1 MNPRKYHGIVK
12 HLNVQIKPLSAA
24 LIAAGCISLWAPAFA
39 EPQGGVVRAGQA
51 DIRGN
56 GALTQVIQNSD
67 RAVIDWRGFDIATHE
82 VVQFLQPAASSAV
95 LNRIGGNQSSQID
108 GQLLANGQVFLVNP
122 YGVIFGRDAK
132 INVGSLIAA
141 TANISNQDFMSG
153 LLRFDQ
159 PGMPAASIRNAGT
172 LTAAEGGLIALVAPS
187 VRNDGILSARLGKV
201 ALASGEAFTL
211 DLYGDNLIR
220 FAINERQAA
229 SLLDAD
235 GHTLGRQL
243 EHAGTIDAA
252 GGKVVFMTTAAGK
265 LALDQV
271 VNLSG
276 VVWADSVASSAG
288 KISLLAPG
296 AKVTV
301 SGALNARGLASDEH
315 GGTIELIADS
325 VVLQNA
331 HLDVSGT
338 HGGGT
343 VHVGGDW
350 QGRGDGL
357 RAQQLHIDS
366 GSTVKADAIEHGS
379 GGEVV
384 FWSDGQTQFAGSI
397 SARGGAAGG
406 NGGRVEVSGKHT
418 LSFAGDVDAGAPAG
432 LPGMLLLD
440 PETLS
445 ITALDAGVLSR
456 ILRTGTS
463 TSLQAGL
470 DIFLNAPISGLGL
483 YSGGG
488 ISLSAGR
495 NLAINDFIV
504 TNNGAVQ
511 LTARDGTVTFAS
523 GKGVFAGNA
532 PIVVS
537 GAGTLSTGNLVTTGA
552 MWLTSLG
559 GDVHVDQPIAGE
571 VGDVHLDAH
580 GDVAINAP
588 IVNLRSGAA
597 LDINAGGDIRVNAPI
612 DGQSG
617 VPGGAVKM
625 TAGRSV
631 TIADFIA
638 TNAAP
643 ITVVAA
649 GRADIT
655 SSGGLFAGSGP
666 IQIMGSLGVNLG
678 GTVSSQNRVDLS
690 AQAGSIRINS
700 PFVSTNGNLFLD
712 AGQDISVN
720 QALLNL
726 QSGASLS
733 VAARRNI
740 EINARIDGAQHAPG
754 SAGVSGGAV
763 LLDAGQNLVVNE
775 SISTDSGAITA
786 RSGGQTRF
794 ATGAGLY
801 AGNAAVSL
809 SAGSG
814 LDTGEILTTGSINLT
829 PGSGALA
836 LHGAIQGGSEPISIS
851 SPTDLKI
858 GQPITV
864 GSNGTL
870 SLASAG
876 NLFLESYISGGS
888 NTTVA
893 IRAGGDATVSQPI
906 VIAGGSITANAGRNL
921 TFLGAGGAY
930 AGSGSVVLQAGG
942 NLNTGVIVASGPISL
957 SSGSSLSITQGL
969 VFGAGGLSAVAGL
982 DLGINAPI
990 HGLGATSA
998 TLAAGRTVILA
1009 RDIAIDS
1016 GSLNVSGNSGVS
1028 FGAGGLYGGAG
1039 SVAVYSGGDIFTGTL
1054 QGAGGVGV
1062 ASGGSI
1068 TVSTAIGS
1076 DAGSVGLSAA
1086 GSIYINSPIANIA
1099 GALSTAAGGNI
1110 EVNARVDNI
1119 GGGIGLVAGH
1129 DVLVNQDV
1137 VSANSPIS
1145 VSAAGSVVL
1154 APNGNDSYGAPQT
1167 RQLRAGNGPISVTAG
1182 QTINTG
1188 SMVTSGALSVRSTGG
1203 DININV
1209 PVYET
1214 TGNTLFVAAGNIN
1227 INQVVANTTTG
1238 ANLVMQAG
1246 GDINVSRKVGP
1257 WDRSDNTYPTINRN
1271 ALPGGQISLT
1281 AVGNININQ
1290 PIATYKGNLTS
1301 PDAGALSLVSTGGS
1315 VNIPSLLKVS
1325 SDKGSIRISS
1335 YDSLDNG
1342 PALAP
1347 ADVNQP
1353 IATGYFTTGSLS
1365 LTSTHGNVTINQTIP
1380 DTTGPV
1386 TISAGNGVFVNQRI
1400 YSNNADIRIIAGL
1413 GGISQSWAV
1422 DPNSDTDPVYGFPLS
1437 TGFVSDIDAGNGN
1450 LYLEAIGDIHPTSV
1464 RTGGHLTIKSTHGWI
1479 SGGGVLRTRQGS
1491 IDQIDL
1497 AGYSGITGFNTGDFA
1512 PVINAISTTG
1522 SITNLAVNAPSLTL
1536 VAAEDITGIP
1546 VTLNR
1551 SPRLYAGRDIS
1562 FRGGI
1567 AGALVAKAGRD
1578 LSITHALLNDNTSLD
1593 ADSAVLSAGTNPFLD
1608 IANLTIAGVQVPT
1621 WAGPFDT
1628 SIFGNITL
1636 GPAGSTTWI
1645 MGNTGG
1651 LAVTASGDISLR
1663 RTHVSYG
1670 EFPYFSPPPIVH
1682 APQPFTVTAG
1692 RNVSIE
1698 QIETTEPI
1706 SITSTQGNITVSS
1719 TIGAHVAVVA
1729 NPAEWNPTD
1738 LGAASVNMV
1747 AQHGNINMHEVRA
1760 EGNISIAAPKGQVA
1774 FANPSYTG
1782 IQSTFGA
1789 RSISDSNGVT
1799 YTDTIN
1805 LATVPRIPHTPTVSP
1820 AISVGPTI
1828 AGPGAPPIP
1837 GALPPA
1843 APGGVSIGGV
1853 APSIASASAPGQSP
1867 SGATGAPGAV
1877 SATGA
1882 SPGMVNVANTVA
1894 PETNSGDSF
1903 GEIFVAEV
1911 TVPTAGDEPIHFA
1924 GAEPET
1930 LTDATPDSTN
1940 IAAKGPSFG
1949 LPTLETENFAGP
1961 ILVFSAGRGEARET
1975 DFGREDRLDSGRV
1988 RP

>member
-1 MNPRKYHGIVK
+1 MNPRKCHGIVK
-12 HLNVQIKPLSAA
+12 HLNAQIKPLSVA
-24 LIAAGCISLWAPAFA
+24 LLAAGCISLWMPVYA

-51 DIRGN
+51 DIRGS
-56 GALTQVIQNSD
+56 GVLTQIIQSSD

-82 VVQFLQPAASSAV
+82 VVQFIQPAASSAV
-95 LNRIGGNQSSQID
+95 LNRIGGSQSSQID
-108 GQLLANGQVFLVNP
+108 GHLLANGQVFLVNP

-132 INVGSLIAA
+132 INVGSLVAA
-141 TANISNQDFMSG
+141 TANISTQDFMNG

-172 LTAAEGGLIALVAPS
+172 LTAAEGGLIALVAPN
-187 VRNDGILSARLGKV
+187 VGNDGILSARLGKV
-201 ALASGEAFTL
+201 ALASGDAFAL

-220 FAINERQAA
+220 FTIDERQVAN
-229 SLLDAD
+229 LLDAD

-243 EHAGTIDAA
+243 EQTGTIDAA
-252 GGKVVFMTTAAGK
+252 GGKIVFITAGAGK
-265 LALDQV
+265 LALDQI

-276 VVWADSVASSAG
+276 VVRADSVASSAG
-288 KISLLAPG
+288 TISLLAPG
-296 AKVTV
+296 ATVTV
-301 SGALNARGLASDEH
+301 SSTLNARGLAPDER

-325 VVLQNA
+325 VNLQSA
-331 HLDVSGT
+331 RLDVSGAI
-338 HGGGT
+338 GGGT
-343 VHVGGDW
+343 VHVGGAW
-350 QGRGDGL
+350 QGRGDGQ

-366 GSTVKADAIEHGS
+366 GSTIKADAIQNGS

-406 NGGRVEVSGKHT
+406 KGGRVEVSGKHN
-418 LSFAGDVDAGAPAG
+418 LAFAGDVDAGSPAG

-440 PETLS
+440 PETIS
-445 ITALDAGVLSR
+445 ITALDAGILSR

-463 TSLQAGL
+463 TNLQADL

-483 YSGGG
+483 YGGG
-488 ISLSAGR
+488 GLSLSAGR

-504 TNNGAVQ
+504 TNNGAVH
-511 LTARDGTVTFAS
+511 LTARDGTVSFAS

-532 PIVVS
+532 PISVS
-537 GAGTLSTGNLVTTGA
+537 AGGSLSTGTLLTTGA
-552 MWLTSLG
+552 LWLTSLG
-559 GDVHVDQPIAGE
+559 GDVHVDQPIAAE
-571 VGDVHLDAH
+571 VGDVHLAAH
-580 GDVAINAP
+580 DDVAINAP

-597 LDINAGGDIRVNAPI
+597 LDINAGSDIRVNAPI
-612 DGQSG
+612 DGQTG
-617 VPGGAVKM
+617 TPGGAVRM
-625 TAGRSV
+625 TAGGNV

-666 IQIMGSLGVNLG
+666 IQITGSLGVDLG
-678 GTVSSQNRVDLS
+678 GTVSSLTGVNLS

-700 PFVSTNGNLFLD
+700 PFIATNGYLFLESGED
-712 AGQDISVN
+712 VNVN
-720 QALLNL
+720 QPLLNL
-726 QSGASLS
+726 QSGASLN
-733 VAARRNI
+733 VVARRNI

-754 SAGVSGGAV
+754 STGAPGGAV
-763 LLDAGQNLVVNE
+763 LLNAGQNLLVNQ

-794 ATGAGLY
+794 TAGAGLY
-801 AGNAAVSL
+801 AGNASVSL
-809 SAGSG
+809 TAGNG
-814 LDTGEILTTGSINLT
+814 LDTGEIQSTGAIVLN
-829 PGSGALA
+829 PGSGSLS
-836 LHGAIQGGSEPISIS
+836 LHGAIQGGSGPISLS
-851 SPTDLKI
+851 SPIDLTI
-858 GQPITV
+858 GQPI
-864 GSNGTL
+864 GMGLNGTL
-870 SLASAG
+870 SLASSG
-876 NLFLESYISGGS
+876 NLFLNSSVNGGS
-888 NTTVA
+888 NSTVA
-893 IRAGGDATVSQPI
+893 IRTDGDATISQPI
-906 VIAGGSITANAGRNL
+906 VIDSGSITANAGRNL
-921 TFLGAGGAY
+921 LFTGSGGAY
-930 AGSGSVVLQAGG
+930 AGSGSVALQASG
-942 NLNTGVIVASGPISL
+942 NLSTGAIIASGAVSL
-957 SSGSSLSITQGL
+957 SAGSSLSINQGL
-969 VFGAGGLSAVAGL
+969 VFGAGGLTAVAGL
-982 DLGINAPI
+982 DLAVNAPV

-998 TLAAGRTVILA
+998 TLSAGRTLNLA
-1009 RDIAIDS
+1009 RDIAIDG

-1028 FGAGGLYGGAG
+1028 FGSGGFYGGSG
-1039 SVAVYSGGDIFTGTL
+1039 SVSVYSGGDILTGTL
-1054 QGAGGVGV
+1054 QGAGGVAV

-1068 TVSTAIGS
+1068 TVGTAIGS
-1076 DAGSVGLSAA
+1076 DAGSVALFAA
-1086 GSIYINSPIANIA
+1086 GSIFINSPIANIA
-1099 GALSTAAGGNI
+1099 GGLSAGAGGNI
-1110 EVNARVDNI
+1110 EVNARIDNI
-1119 GGGIGLVAGH
+1119 GGGIGLAAGH
-1129 DVLVNQDV
+1129 DVLVNQDI

-1145 VSAAGSVVL
+1145 ASAGASVVL
-1154 APNGNDSYGAPQT
+1154 AANGVDTYGAPQT

-1188 SMVTSGALSVRSTGG
+1188 SMVTSGALTVRSTGG

-1214 TGNTLFVAAGNIN
+1214 TGNTLFAAAGNIN

-1238 ANLVMQAG
+1238 ANLAMQAG
-1246 GDINVSRKVGP
+1246 GDINVDAKVGP
-1257 WDRSDNTYPTINRN
+1257 WDRSDSTYPTINRN
-1271 ALPGGQISLT
+1271 ALPGGQISLVAT
-1281 AVGNININQ
+1281 GNINLNQ
-1290 PIATYKGNLTS
+1290 PIATYKATLAS
-1301 PDAGALSLVSTGGS
+1301 VDAGSLALVSTGGA
-1315 VNIPSLLKVS
+1315 VNIAPSLKIS
-1325 SDKGSIRISS
+1325 SDKGAILVSS
-1335 YDSLDNG
+1335 YADLTNG
-1342 PALAP
+1342 PVP
-1347 ADVNQP
+1347 AGVNDP
-1353 IATGYFTTGSLS
+1353 VTTGYFTTGPLS
-1365 LTSTHGNVTINQTIP
+1365 LTSTHGNVTISQTIP
-1380 DTTGPV
+1380 DTTGSV
-1386 TISAGNGVFVNQRI
+1386 TISGGNGVFVNQRI
-1400 YSNNADIRIIAGL
+1400 YSNNADIRIIAGS
-1413 GGISQSWAV
+1413 GGISQSWVV
-1422 DPNSDTDPVYGFPLS
+1422 DPNPATDPVYGFPLS
-1437 TGFVSDIDAGNGN
+1437 TGFVSDIDAKNGN

-1479 SGGGVLRTRQGS
+1479 SGGGVMRTREGS
-1491 IDQIDL
+1491 IDRIDL
-1497 AGYSGITGFNTGDFA
+1497 AGYAGITGFNTGDFA

-1522 SITNLAVNAPSLTL
+1522 SITNLAMNAPSLTL

-1608 IANLTIAGVQVPT
+1608 IENLTIAGVPVPT

-1706 SITSTQGNITVSS
+1706 SITSTQGNITVTS

-1760 EGNISIAAPKGQVA
+1760 EGNISIAAPNGQVT

-1782 IQSTFGA
+1782 IQSTFGT

-1837 GALPPA
+1837 GALPPS
-1843 APGGVSIGGV
+1843 APGGVSIGG
-1853 APSIASASAPGQSP
+1853 ASPSLASASAPGQSP
-1867 SGATGAPGAV
+1867 GGATGAPGAV
-1877 SATGA
+1877 SATGT
-1882 SPGMVNVANTVA
+1882 SPGVVNVASAGA
-1894 PETNSGDSF
+1894 PESNSGDSF

-1911 TVPTAGDEPIHFA
+1911 TVQTAVDEPLQFA
-1924 GAEPET
+1924 GTEPET
-1930 LTDATPDSTN
+1930 LTDAAPDSASITAN
-1940 IAAKGPSFG
+1940 APSIG
-1949 LPTLETENFAGP
+1949 SPTLEMQNFAVP

-1975 DFGREDRLDSGRV
+1975 DFGHEDRLDSGRV